1 MTAARLI
8 RKFPTPER
16 ATWLHDQL
24 SDRHLEV
31 RNVAREMS
39 VLVAQEQPTLRDPI
53 VAMASDRIAADPEN
67 WQGIEQS
74 LLVLGQLHGTDFSNR
89 CIPLLEHP
97 RSEVLVT
104 AAWLLHLFPDAAV
117 EPAVRQYLM
126 RNDGMFKAPATAPA
140 GANIGHQSAYL
151 IQYAGLMRL
160 KDLQPFLEPNFKKSE
175 PGGDAKRSAAM
186 WAIGLMREN
195 EAVPEL
201 TKSFLERLADRTGM
215 MPEQYSIRRM
225 SAVALGIL
233 RSKSAASGLVEAY
246 QLDSAEGGLPDSA
259 RWSLGMI
266 GEPMPEPAK
275 GFSSLISGWKL
286 NPIDD

>member
-1 MTAARLI
+1 
-8 RKFPTPER
+8 
-16 ATWLHDQL
+16 
-24 SDRHLEV
+24 
-31 RNVAREMS
+31 
-39 VLVAQEQPTLRDPI
+39 
-53 VAMASDRIAADPEN
+53 
-67 WQGIEQS
+67 
-74 LLVLGQLHGTDFSNR
+74 
-89 CIPLLEHP
+89 
-97 RSEVLVT
+97 
-104 AAWLLHLFPDAAV
+104 
-117 EPAVRQYLM
+117 
-126 RNDGMFKAPATAPA
+126 
-140 GANIGHQSAYL
+140 
-151 IQYAGLMRL
+151 MRL

-175 PGGDAKRSAAM
+175 PGGEAKRSAAM

-246 QLDSAEGGLPDSA
+246 QLDSTEGGLPDSA